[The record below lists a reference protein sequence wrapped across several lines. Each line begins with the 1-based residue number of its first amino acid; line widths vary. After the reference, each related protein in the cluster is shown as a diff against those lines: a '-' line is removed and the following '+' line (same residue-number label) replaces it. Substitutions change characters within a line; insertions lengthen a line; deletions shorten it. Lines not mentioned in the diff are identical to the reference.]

1 MALTKLPAGSIIDGT
16 ITSVKIANATIL
28 GEDIGTGAISGD
40 KINTTLDVSSH
51 TITLPQDLI
60 GHRELNITF
69 TSPAD
74 DDKFLQISSAGVLQW
89 AAPGTY
95 PITYGALSG
104 VIPSGHIADETITST
119 HIENLTIAEGDIADG
134 TITAVKLNTTLD
146 LSTKTITYPTDSSLT
161 NLTITGNLHIT
172 GTTTEIDT
180 QNLLVKDNIIVIN
193 DEDTGPGVTA
203 GAAGIEIN
211 RGTGQDKATIMWNET
226 ANKFEFKLG
235 AADAVLV
242 FDNVEPPT
250 SSVGYNELKIN
261 NQADPGPGVN
271 TFLESDGTGNFNL
284 TQIQLSGIT
293 LAGAVTGPVD
303 NNTIANLSI
312 TRNHLQDHCIT
323 SSKIDTTLS
332 FVGKTII
339 LNAGDILSAING
351 AGYFNISNPNFNVSE
366 NCIDSAAILDGCV
379 TGFKLANTLDLS
391 AKTITFPPI
400 LTFQNLSTPG
410 TITLTSSNSKII
422 IPDAG
427 TIGSTSTTNAISIAS
442 NGDVTLSQNLVISDV
457 GTIGSISDP
466 DAITI
471 DASGNVTLSQKL
483 LISDGGN
490 IGSASDPDAI
500 EISAT
505 GNVTLSQNLIVGG
518 SVVEKIGTGSVSG
531 TTVTVDLD
539 TGNFFVLDLETTT
552 GDILAFTINNT
563 NATANQL
570 SSFVIKTIQGSTA
583 RQFNWI
589 NLTSFKWPAAIPP
602 NLTLGNNRIDLFSF
616 TTYDNGTTW
625 YSATIGQDFR

>member
-539 TGNFFVLDLETTT
+539 TGNFFVLDLESAT
-552 GDILAFTINNT
+552 GDILTFTINNT

-602 NLTLGNNRIDLFSF
+602 DLTLGNNKIDLFSF

>member
-235 AADAVLV
+235 ATDAVLV

-442 NGDVTLSQNLVISDV
+442 NGDVTFGGN
-457 GTIGSISDP
+457 IGSASHP
-466 DAITI
+466 DAIVI

-505 GNVTLSQNLIVGG
+505 GNVTLSQNLIVGAG
-518 SVVEKIGTGSVSG
+518 VVEKIGTGSVSG

-602 NLTLGNNRIDLFSF
+602 DLTLGNNKIDLFSF

>member
-442 NGDVTLSQNLVISDV
+442 NGDVTFGGN
-457 GTIGSISDP
+457 IGSASHP
-466 DAITI
+466 DAIVI

-505 GNVTLSQNLIVGG
+505 GNVTLSQNLIVGAG
-518 SVVEKIGTGSVSG
+518 VVEKIGTGSVSG

>member
-400 LTFQNLSTPG
+400 LTFQNLSIPG

-602 NLTLGNNRIDLFSF
+602 DLTLGNNKIDLFSF

>member
-442 NGDVTLSQNLVISDV
+442 NGDVTFGGN
-457 GTIGSISDP
+457 IGSASHP
-466 DAITI
+466 DAIVI

-505 GNVTLSQNLIVGG
+505 GNVTLSQNLIVGAG
-518 SVVEKIGTGSVSG
+518 VVEKIGTGSVSG

-602 NLTLGNNRIDLFSF
+602 DLTLGNNKIDLFSF

>member
-1 MALTKLPAGSIIDGT
+1 MEDICIMALTKLPAGSIIDGT

-442 NGDVTLSQNLVISDV
+442 NGDVTFGGN
-457 GTIGSISDP
+457 IGSASHP
-466 DAITI
+466 DAIVI

-505 GNVTLSQNLIVGG
+505 GNVTLSQNLIVGAG
-518 SVVEKIGTGSVSG
+518 VVEKIGTGSVSG

-602 NLTLGNNRIDLFSF
+602 DLTLGNNKIDLFSF

>member
-602 NLTLGNNRIDLFSF
+602 DLTLGNNKIDLFSF